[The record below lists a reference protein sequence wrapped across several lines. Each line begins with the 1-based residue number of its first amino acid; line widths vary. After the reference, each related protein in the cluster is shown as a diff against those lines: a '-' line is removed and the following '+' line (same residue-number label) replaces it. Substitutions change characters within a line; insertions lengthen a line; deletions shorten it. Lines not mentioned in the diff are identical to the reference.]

1 MNFSNPIVN
10 AGVAGLR
17 DLYAERAITPV
28 EACEA
33 YLSRIA
39 GLDGALGAYVHVDAE
54 GARAAAHASAER
66 WRAGQALSALDGC
79 PVSLKANFAVQGWPW
94 HGGIAA
100 YAQRRAEADAGA
112 VARLR
117 AAGAVLL
124 GLTGLP
130 EGGHAAHGENA
141 RFGRTHNP
149 WSYDASPGGSSSGAG
164 AAVAAGLCAGALGS
178 DTSGSVRIPASF
190 CGVWAHRGSPG
201 LAPAD
206 GLVTNSWTYD
216 QPGVLARSALD
227 CARLFTALAAEAEDL
242 GREIAEPAARDA
254 LRDAPL
260 AVWGLDDEAL
270 EPEVRAALEA
280 AAAAAEAE
288 GLEVLRVR
296 LKLDLAEY
304 RRLVMLVAGAESAA
318 AHGAAL
324 DADPEGAS
332 PGYRAALAQAGGAPA
347 RELAAAYR
355 DLLAAG
361 EAVREAL
368 TPYAAALLPATPFPA
383 FAVGAPQPAATARFC
398 MPASLA
404 ALPASAFPLGLGA
417 SGLPLGGQAMAWDD
431 ATALGLARL
440 LGADLGAPPD
450 YRG

>member
-1 MNFSNPIVN
+1 MSFSNPIVD
-10 AGVAGLR
+10 AGVCGLH

-39 GLDGALGAYVHVDAE
+39 GLDGALGAYVHVDAQ
-54 GARAAAHASAER
+54 GARAGAHASAER
-66 WRAGQALSALDGC
+66 WRAGRPLSALDGC
-79 PVSLKANFAVQGWPW
+79 PVSIKANFAVQGWPW

-100 YAQRRAEADAGA
+100 YAARLAEADAGA

-124 GLTGLP
+124 GLTNMP
-130 EGGHAAHGENA
+130 EGGHGATGDNPG
-141 RFGRTHNP
+141 FGRTHNP
-149 WSYDASPGGSSSGAG
+149 WSFEASPGGSSAGAG

-201 LAPAD
+201 LTPTG
-206 GLVTNSWTYD
+206 GLATTSWTYD
-216 QPGVLARSALD
+216 QPGVLARSAQD
-227 CARLFTALAAEAEDL
+227 CARLFSALAAEAEDL
-242 GREIAEPAARDA
+242 GREIAEPAALDA
-254 LRDAPL
+254 LGDAPL
-260 AVWGLDDEAL
+260 AVWGLEDEAL
-270 EPEVRAALEA
+270 EPEVRTALEA
-280 AAAAAEAE
+280 AASAAEAQ

-296 LKLDLAEY
+296 LGLDLAEH
-304 RRLVMLVAGAESAA
+304 RRLIMRVAAAESAA
-318 AHGAAL
+318 DHGAAL
-324 DADPEGAS
+324 DADPAGAS
-332 PGYRAALAQAGGAPA
+332 PAYRSALAEGGDAPA

-368 TPYAAALLPATPFPA
+368 TPFAAALMPATPFPA
-383 FAVGAPQPAATARFC
+383 FAAGAPQPAATARFC
-398 MPASLA
+398 LPASLA
-404 ALPASAFPLGLGA
+404 ALPASAFPLGLSA
-417 SGLPLGGQAMAWDD
+417 SGLPLGAQALAWDD

-440 LGADLGAPPD
+440 LGANLGAPPD